1 VTYVSCSSFT
11 GVIADF
17 KMSLN
22 FSSLALQNKT
32 IVIVEDDLP
41 SIRYYETLLQ
51 SSGARVIK
59 FRTGKD
65 FIDFIS
71 NKEERIDLVIMD
83 FLIPLING
91 IDCTRI
97 FRKGRKNVPVLMI
110 TAYSSEQSKSD
121 AYIAGCNEYILKPV
135 YPEYIF
141 SLLEK
146 YLKQE
151 ISASAQSGT

>member
-1 VTYVSCSSFT
+1 
-11 GVIADF
+11 
-17 KMSLN
+17 MSLN
-22 FSSLALQNKT
+22 FSGLELTDKT
-32 IVIVEDDLP
+32 IAIVEDDVP

-51 SSGARVIK
+51 SSGAEVIK

-65 FIDFIS
+65 FVDFAN
-71 NKEERIDLVIMD
+71 NKEAKVDLVIMD

-97 FRKGRKNVPVLMI
+97 FRRTRKHVPVLMI
-110 TAYSSEQSKSD
+110 TAYSSEQSKSE
-121 AYIAGCNEYILKPV
+121 AFIAGCNEYILKPV
-135 YPEYIF
+135 YPENVY

-151 ISASAQSGT
+151 VNNSVTYRS

>member
-1 VTYVSCSSFT
+1 
-11 GVIADF
+11 
-17 KMSLN
+17 MSLN
-22 FSSLALQNKT
+22 FSSLELTNKT
-32 IVIVEDDLP
+32 IVIVEDDVP

-51 SSGARVIK
+51 SSGAEVKK

-65 FIDFIS
+65 FVDYIS
-71 NKEERIDLVIMD
+71 NKEARIDLVIMD

-97 FRKGRKNVPVLMI
+97 FRKERKNVPVLML
-110 TAYSSEQSKSD
+110 TAYTSEQTKSE

-135 YPEYIF
+135 YPENIF
-141 SLLEK
+141 FLLEK

-151 ISASAQSGT
+151 VPSSVIYKR

>member
-1 VTYVSCSSFT
+1 
-11 GVIADF
+11 
-17 KMSLN
+17 MSLN
-22 FSSLALQNKT
+22 FSSLDLKDKT
-32 IVIVEDDLP
+32 IIIVEDDVP
-41 SIRYYETLLQ
+41 SLRYYETLLQ
-51 SSGARVIK
+51 SSGADVKK

-65 FIDFIS
+65 FVDFI
-71 NKEERIDLVIMD
+71 NDKEAKVDLVIMD
-83 FLIPLING
+83 FLIPLVNG

-97 FRKGRKNVPVLMI
+97 FRKTRKNVPVLMI

-135 YPEYIF
+135 YPEIVY

-151 ISASAQSGT
+151 IHSSVFLRP